1 MKQWKSI
8 IGFSGTI
15 ADSTT
20 TQMIAELKDPLCIDI
35 PSLRLNGNSNKL
47 ISVNKV
53 KDQAQLFNSV

>member
-15 ADSTT
+15 ADSTI

-47 ISVNKV
+47 TSVDKV
-53 KDQAQLFNSV
+53 KD